1 MISITRVE
9 YCRFSL
15 KGKLRLLDLFGEVV
29 FEKITQKEEMVV
41 FKLNDFYVAV
51 IKDMEINSV
60 IDAVLYGLKSNCNF
74 IFLNAEKEFSTN
86 N

>member
-51 IKDMEINSV
+51 IKDMENNSV
-60 IDAVLYGLKSNCNF
+60 IDASPLWSEEQLQFYLSQC
-74 IFLNAEKEFSTN
+74 
-86 N
+86 

>member
-1 MISITRVE
+1 VISITRVE

-51 IKDMEINSV
+51 IKDMENNSV
-60 IDAVLYGLKSNCNF
+60 IDASPLWSEEQLQFYLSQC
-74 IFLNAEKEFSTN
+74 
-86 N
+86 

>member
-1 MISITRVE
+1 VISITRVE

-29 FEKITQKEEMVV
+29 FEKITQKEELVV

-60 IDAVLYGLKSNCNF
+60 IDASPLWSEEQLQFYLSQC
-74 IFLNAEKEFSTN
+74 
-86 N
+86 

>member
-1 MISITRVE
+1 VISITRVE

-60 IDAVLYGLKSNCNF
+60 IDASPLWSEEQLQFYLSQC
-74 IFLNAEKEFSTN
+74 
-86 N
+86 

>member
-15 KGKLRLLDLFGEVV
+15 NGKLRLLDLFGEVV
-29 FEKITQKEEMVV
+29 CEKITQKEEMVV

-60 IDAVLYGLKSNCNF
+60 IDASPLWSEEQLQFYLSQC
-74 IFLNAEKEFSTN
+74 
-86 N
+86 

>member
-1 MISITRVE
+1 VE

-15 KGKLRLLDLFGEVV
+15 NGKLRLLNLFGKIV

-51 IKDMEINSV
+51 IKDLETNSV
-60 IDAVLYGLKSNCNF
+60 IEASPLWSDEQLQFYLSQ
-74 IFLNAEKEFSTN
+74 
-86 N
+86 

>member
-1 MISITRVE
+1 VISITRVE

-29 FEKITQKEEMVV
+29 FEKITQKEELVV

-51 IKDMEINSV
+51 IKDMDINSV
-60 IDAVLYGLKSNCNF
+60 IDASPLWSEEQLQFYLSQC
-74 IFLNAEKEFSTN
+74 
-86 N
+86 

>member
-60 IDAVLYGLKSNCNF
+60 IDASPLWSEEQLQFYLSQC
-74 IFLNAEKEFSTN
+74 
-86 N
+86 